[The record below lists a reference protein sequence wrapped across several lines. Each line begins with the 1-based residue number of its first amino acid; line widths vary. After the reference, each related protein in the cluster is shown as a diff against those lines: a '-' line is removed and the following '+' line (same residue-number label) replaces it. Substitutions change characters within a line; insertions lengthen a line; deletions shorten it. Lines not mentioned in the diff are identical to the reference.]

1 MQAGSKKSSQTLPLE
16 SAHVVELAN
25 ISKSFPGVI
34 ANRDISLQ
42 VARAT
47 IHAIV
52 GENGAGKSTL
62 MKILYGLHQPDSGTI
77 AINGEISQ
85 FKSPSEAIAAGI
97 GMVHQ
102 HFMLA
107 DNLTVLENI
116 ILGYEPTK
124 YGVLSLGNARKRV
137 KELATSIGV
146 DLDLDLPISELGVG
160 QRQRVEILKVLFRG
174 AAMSTLGA
182 VARLRPTTSF
192 C

>member
-1 MQAGSKKSSQTLPLE
+1 MRSGSVKPNQKSTIDKSP
-16 SAHVVELAN
+16 VVELAN
-25 ISKSFPGVI
+25 ISKSFPGVV
-34 ANRDISLQ
+34 ANRDISMRIE
-42 VARAT
+42 RAT

-77 AINGEISQ
+77 SINGVLTQ

-107 DNLTVLENI
+107 DNLTILENI
-116 ILGYEPTK
+116 
-124 YGVLSLGNARKRV
+124 
-137 KELATSIGV
+137 
-146 DLDLDLPISELGVG
+146 
-160 QRQRVEILKVLFRG
+160 
-174 AAMSTLGA
+174 
-182 VARLRPTTSF
+182 